1 MIKMFNMAEIYNTI
15 TKLFEHIK
23 KSGME
28 IIPRDRKMYKPRK
41 ISTSEI
47 KDMWE
52 HLLLVHIDYSIKI
65 CWINK
70 QINGKIINEIS
81 NGFFLFHFKMDT

>member
-15 TKLFEHIK
+15 TKLFEHIM

-28 IIPRDRKMYKPRK
+28 IIPRNKKIYKPRK

-47 KDMWE
+47 KDM
-52 HLLLVHIDYSIKI
+52 
-65 CWINK
+65 
-70 QINGKIINEIS
+70 
-81 NGFFLFHFKMDT
+81 